1 MFPTIIGLPD
11 TSMSVSTLVVQH
23 IWQLPRSFLQSYEV
37 SIVIFGIS
45 FRVII
50 IYVLLD
56 LNDAP
61 REIPLPCF
69 ACMLKFSI
77 AYLTQIFWFWF
88 AEIQVNT
95 KFYDVSFLLCSNILI
110 GALKGIYFLHDIT

>member
-1 MFPTIIGLPD
+1 
-11 TSMSVSTLVVQH
+11 MSVSTLVVQH

-37 SIVIFGIS
+37 SIVILGVS
-45 FRVII
+45 FRVI

-61 REIPLPCF
+61 REIPLPPF
-69 ACMLKFSI
+69 VCMLKFSI

-88 AEIQVNT
+88 AEIQVYT
-95 KFYDVSFLLCSNILI
+95 KFYDVCFLLHSNILI